1 MKADLHIHT
10 NYSFDGLSSP
20 LEVVEAAIEKG
31 LDCICI
37 TDHNEVEGA
46 FKARDYAKDKNIL
59 VIPGI
64 EVLSKSGDILGIDVE
79 KKIPDNLSAEETI
92 REISKAGG
100 LAVIPHPF
108 DWPVENFVGGEKRIL
123 DSKVEVIEAFNSSV
137 VSRAANKKAL
147 KFVKDNNFLFTAGSD
162 AHRAE
167 YIGRGYLQTFEDFNS
182 ASELIEKIREKRV
195 EIKGRPLSF
204 FEVLKNAS
212 GLNLK
217 RTKDYWTLKLKR

>member
-37 TDHNEVEGA
+37 TDHGEVEGA
-46 FKARDYAKDKNIL
+46 LEARNYAKDKNIL
-59 VIPGI
+59 IIPGI
-64 EVLSKSGDILGIDVE
+64 EILSKSGDILGINVE

-92 REISKAGG
+92 REINKVGG

-108 DWPVENFVGGEKRIL
+108 DWPVENFVGGKKKIL
-123 DSKVEVIEAFNSSV
+123 DSRVEAIEVFNSSV
-137 VSRAANKKAL
+137 ISWSANKKAL

-167 YIGRGYLQTFEDFNS
+167 YIGRGYLETFEDFNS
-182 ASELIEKIREKRV
+182 ASELIENIKKRRV

-204 FEVLKNAS
+204 FEILKNAS